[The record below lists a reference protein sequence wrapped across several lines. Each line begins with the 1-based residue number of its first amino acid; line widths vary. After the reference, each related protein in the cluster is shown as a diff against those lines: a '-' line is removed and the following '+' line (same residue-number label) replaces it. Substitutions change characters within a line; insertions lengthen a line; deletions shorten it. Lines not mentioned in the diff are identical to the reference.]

1 MIKFLFLLSLIFSSN
16 IFSAPSN
23 AGKTINTWVYY
34 EFLRIEEKEAQK
46 DLQKLKKI
54 ILS

>member
-46 DLQKLKKI
+46 NRRI
-54 ILS
+54 AA

>member
-1 MIKFLFLLSLIFSSN
+1 MTKLLLIFSIVFAPI

-46 DLQKLKKI
+46 RFADIFKVL
-54 ILS
+54 